1 MIGEQPPRT
10 PTSTRPL
17 DGRSGADDERHCPN
31 GPRLKRRSVL
41 AGAGAGAAA
50 LALAACRKDAGKQ
63 TAAPKVTVSEFPDAR
78 GDWTVWAVDYELGT
92 DDETPELYQTA
103 TQQARHEALR
113 AKKAERAWSPNEP
126 LLVLDPYGTTRTGLY
141 VYLESGTSGSLTFT
155 ASAPTTAD
163 FTRTAAN
170 HAETTGFEGLVIG
183 LVPGAHSTLT
193 LTWTPDEGGPV
204 SGQIRIKAP
213 TPASQYATALA
224 ADIAAPE
231 ALTPGLFA
239 MSGITSLSNNT
250 YLMDNTGTMRAEV
263 AGTDVEEHHFV
274 VEGDRI
280 VTTTGSRQVSVLD
293 ALGHAGTIIDLG
305 DQIAHHDL
313 WVVDDMAYVLTS
325 KDGSSRSEDR
335 VTRVDLSAGEAE
347 EILDLKDVFPEYE
360 KLAHA
365 RSDGGL
371 GDPAATGKDWIHLNT
386 IQVLDGIMYLSSRET
401 STIIAL
407 DGALDRDARPTVR
420 WMLGAEALWKGT
432 GYDDHFL
439 RAEGTP
445 IGNAGQH
452 SVHRV
457 DDPALPDGQFYL
469 EMFNNNYWYLG
480 TRLAQDWEDAGPANA
495 STDEMEGT
503 SHLLRYLVDENAG
516 TYREDLVVDV
526 PYSSVVSNVFRLGT
540 GRIDQNAVVNS
551 GKAKEFS
558 ERAADGTV
566 LGSFRYD
573 ASNLG
578 YRVYKD
584 TFEGFWFAG
593 T

>member
-1 MIGEQPPRT
+1 M
-10 PTSTRPL
+10 
-17 DGRSGADDERHCPN
+17 
-31 GPRLKRRSVL
+31 L
-41 AGAGAGAAA
+41 AGAGVGAAA
-50 LALAACRKDAGKQ
+50 LALAACRDGEEPR
-63 TAAPKVTVSEFPDAR
+63 TAARPTVTVSEFPDAR
-78 GDWTVWAVDYELGT
+78 GDWTVWSVDYELGA
-92 DDETPELYQTA
+92 DEEAPELYRAA
-103 TQQARHEALR
+103 TQQARHDALR
-113 AKKAERAWSPNEP
+113 AKRSERAWSASEP

-141 VYLESGTSGSLTFT
+141 VHFGTRTGGKLTFT
-155 ASAPTTAD
+155 VSAPSTAD

-170 HAETTGFEGLVIG
+170 HAETTGFEGLVVG
-183 LVPGAHSTLT
+183 LVPGAHNTLT
-193 LTWTPDEGGPV
+193 LTWTPDEGESI
-204 SGQIRIKAP
+204 SGEIRLTAP
-213 TPASQYATALA
+213 SPASQYATALA
-224 ADIAAPE
+224 ADIVDPG

-239 MSGITSLSNNT
+239 MSGVTSLSNNT
-250 YLMDNTGTMRAEV
+250 YLIDNAGTMRAEV

-280 VTTTGSRQVSVLD
+280 VTTTGSTQVSVLD

-313 WVVDDMAYVLTS
+313 WVVDDVAYVLTS
-325 KDGSSRSEDR
+325 QKGSNRSEDR
-335 VTRVDLSAGEAE
+335 VTRVDLSSGDAE
-347 EILDLKDVFPEYE
+347 EILDLRDVFPEYE

-386 IQVLDGIMYLSSRET
+386 IQVLDGVMYLSSRET
-401 STIIAL
+401 STVIAL
-407 DGALDRDARPTVR
+407 DGALDGDARPTVR

-432 GYDDHFL
+432 GYDGHFL

-445 IGNAGQH
+445 VGIAGQH
-452 SVHRV
+452 SVHRI
-457 DDPALPDGQFYL
+457 DDPSLPDGQFYL

-480 TRLAQDWEDAGPANA
+480 TRIAKDWEEAGPANA

-558 ERAADGTV
+558 ERAADGRILASV
-566 LGSFRYD
+566 RYD

-584 TFEGFWFAG
+584 TFEGFWFAEA
-593 T
+593 